1 MNKKVIEKEE
11 KKIEIK
17 ELDQVTEVEADGV
30 VTDEAKAGI
39 MKKEIIAKEEIE
51 EDIDQEE
58 EEATEEGDEV
68 NVGRTLLPLPRRCLP
83 RLGQE
88 AKTK

>member
-1 MNKKVIEKEE
+1 MKKKVEKKEE

-30 VTDEAKAGI
+30 VTEEAKAGT

-58 EEATEEGDEV
+58 EEASEEGDEV